1 MEKFHMFDDRIYQ
14 MTNGVKAADRIIYT
28 VMLNEQKF
36 YHDKGQYYTPSYAH
50 LGQYAGITRTS
61 VIACMK
67 RLEAHGL
74 IKKTNVASNQ
84 CVIKVYSLDEVP
96 EVLTEL
102 TAKEARKAKLESKVT
117 QSVKKDDPLSQNSL
131 PTESKFF
138 TQSVKIF
145 DTYNNSNNKKEL
157 INNNKEDDFEE
168 ESLKK
173 GASLCDSHEC
183 DIKEDDFL
191 SLDELNDFL
200 SMNESDLDSEAT
212 KETSKTSDLDD
223 LEVSSKKTSKQD
235 KEISDVNIDSDHKNT
250 QCPATDDEMDP
261 FDDYLDDEEDPEEEL
276 KREQRKAKIKE
287 RFRKAKL
294 KNRIDEL
301 DDFDDGDDDF
311 TYRPKKKTHTD
322 SKKERIKPKMYFAS
336 GGMR

>member
-50 LGQYAGITRTS
+50 LGQYAAITRTS

-145 DTYNNSNNKKEL
+145 DTYNNSNNKEEL
-157 INNNKEDDFEE
+157 TNNNKEDDFEE

-173 GASLCDSHEC
+173 GASLCDSHKC
-183 DIKEDDFL
+183 DSLGIEEAIKE
-191 SLDELNDFL
+191 
-200 SMNESDLDSEAT
+200 T
-212 KETSKTSDLDD
+212 VKTSDLDD

-235 KEISDVNIDSDHKNT
+235 KEISDVIASSDHKNT
-250 QCPATDDEMDP
+250 QCPTTDDELPDV
-261 FDDYLDDEEDPEEEL
+261 DLDDEEDEESEREKAIKRVEKKKRFEL
-276 KREQRKAKIKE
+276 ARQ
-287 RFRKAKL
+287 
-294 KNRIDEL
+294 KNKVSGL
-301 DDFDDGDDDF
+301 DPFDDSEDD
-311 TYRPKKKTHTD
+311 YYLSPKKKQTQD
-322 SKKERIKPKMYFAS
+322 DKKQKIKPKMYFAG

>member
-61 VIACMK
+61 MIACMK

-131 PTESKFF
+131 PTELKFF

-183 DIKEDDFL
+183 DSLDIEEAIKETVKTSD
-191 SLDELNDFL
+191 LD
-200 SMNESDLDSEAT
+200 DLDSEAT
-212 KETSKTSDLDD
+212 KEA
-223 LEVSSKKTSKQD
+223 VKKED
-235 KEISDVNIDSDHKNT
+235 KISDVNEVSDQQDT
-250 QCPATDDEMDP
+250 PCRLESTDDELPDV
-261 FDDYLDDEEDPEEEL
+261 DLDDEEDPEEEL
-276 KREQRKAKIKE
+276 KREQRKAEIKE

-301 DDFDDGDDDF
+301 DDFDDSDDDDF
-311 TYRPKKKTHTD
+311 SFTPKKKTHTEP
-322 SKKERIKPKMYFAS
+322 KKEKVKVRRIYA

>member
-183 DIKEDDFL
+183 DSLDIEEAIKE
-191 SLDELNDFL
+191 
-200 SMNESDLDSEAT
+200 T
-212 KETSKTSDLDD
+212 VKTSDLDD
-223 LEVSSKKTSKQD
+223 LGVSSKKTSKQD
-235 KEISDVNIDSDHKNT
+235 KESSDVNEVSDQQDT
-250 QCPATDDEMDP
+250 PCRLESTDDELPDV
-261 FDDYLDDEEDPEEEL
+261 DLDDEEDPEEEL
-276 KREQRKAKIKE
+276 KREQRKAEIKE

-301 DDFDDGDDDF
+301 DDFDDSDDDF

>member
-131 PTESKFF
+131 PTELKFF

-145 DTYNNSNNKKEL
+145 DTYNNSNNKKEV

-183 DIKEDDFL
+183 DSLDIEEAIKETVKTSD
-191 SLDELNDFL
+191 LD
-200 SMNESDLDSEAT
+200 DLDSEAT
-212 KETSKTSDLDD
+212 KEA
-223 LEVSSKKTSKQD
+223 VKKED
-235 KEISDVNIDSDHKNT
+235 KISDVNEVSDQQDT
-250 QCPATDDEMDP
+250 PCRLESTDDELPDV
-261 FDDYLDDEEDPEEEL
+261 DLDDEEDPEEEL
-276 KREQRKAKIKE
+276 KREQRKAEIKE

-301 DDFDDGDDDF
+301 DNFDDSDDDDF
-311 TYRPKKKTHTD
+311 SFTPKKKTHTEP
-322 SKKERIKPKMYFAS
+322 KKEKVKVRRIYA